1 MKSYDSVTSSR
12 RPVIP
17 LILLAAAIVTIV
29 GISVTAA
36 QGAEPSLVIA
46 QAATAYE
53 LPPIGEQITP
63 PPSDEVLELVAQIEE
78 RDARIAVL
86 EEQLAFLGQAHLASQ
101 LRDDEQQDTLLEA
114 QISNR
119 ETPEF
124 QAEAMVQWRAG
135 FTLGG
140 GKNLAAFEQT
150 ILPCESGGEP
160 DPDMAV
166 GPTDDW
172 GRSQIN
178 RPTWKVRF
186 ESLTGSNFEE
196 NITNPILNGYMAAH
210 VERQQGLNAWTCWR
224 KR

>member
-1 MKSYDSVTSSR
+1 MNSYDSVTSSR
-12 RPVIP
+12 RPVVA
-17 LILLAAAIVTIV
+17 LIVLATVIVTIV
-29 GISVTAA
+29 GISVSAA
-36 QGAEPSLVIA
+36 QESEPTLVTA
-46 QAATAYE
+46 QAAIAFE
-53 LPPIGEQITP
+53 LPPIGEQIAA

-78 RDARIAVL
+78 RDSRIAVL
-86 EEQLAFLGQAHLASQ
+86 EEQLVFLRQAHLASQ
-101 LRDDEQQDTLLEA
+101 LGNDEQQDTVLEA
-114 QISNR
+114 QINNR
-119 ETPEF
+119 QAPEF
-124 QAEAMVQWRAG
+124 QADAMVQWRAG
-135 FTLGG
+135 FRLGG

-150 ILPCESGGEP
+150 ILPCESGGEL

-186 ESLTGSNFEE
+186 ESLTGVNFEE

>member
-1 MKSYDSVTSSR
+1 MNSYDSVTFSR

-17 LILLAAAIVTIV
+17 IILLATAIVAIV
-29 GISVTAA
+29 GISVSAA
-36 QGAEPSLVIA
+36 QDAEPSLVIA
-46 QAATAYE
+46 RAAVAYE
-53 LPPIGEQITP
+53 LPPIVEQIAA
-63 PPSDEVLELVAQIEE
+63 PPSEEVLELVAQIEE
-78 RDARIAVL
+78 RDARITVL
-86 EEQLAFLGQAHLASQ
+86 EEQLVFLRQAHLASQ
-101 LRDDEQQDTLLEA
+101 LRDDEQQDRVLA
-114 QISNR
+114 AHIVNR

-166 GPTDDW
+166 GATDDW

-196 NITNPILNGYMAAH
+196 HITNPILNGYMAAH